1 MAARKW
7 CDDWSVGGG
16 CEGRRARRFISLN
29 IDALRSTASSRRG
42 DATAKEGRVN
52 YDVFDVGDATAK
64 EGRVNYDVFDVPVE
78 GIAGRMMGRGCYG
91 WVTACARRCEK

>member
-16 CEGRRARRFISLN
+16 CEGLRARQFISLN

-42 DATAKEGRVN
+42 DATV
-52 YDVFDVGDATAK
+52 K